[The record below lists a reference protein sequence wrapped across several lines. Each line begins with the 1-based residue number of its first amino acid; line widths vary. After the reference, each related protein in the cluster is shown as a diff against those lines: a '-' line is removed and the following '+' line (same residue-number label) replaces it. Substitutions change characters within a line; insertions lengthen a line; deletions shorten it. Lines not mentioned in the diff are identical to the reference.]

1 MYGEVETAGFF
12 AIFAI
17 GFFTVSK
24 RFCTMQQQ
32 HLQQKFNQR
41 ISPQQIQF
49 IRLLELPFLEI
60 EERIKQELDDNPVLE
75 EGQDSIS
82 DDLEEKDFETEDMV
96 SSNENDADLI
106 LGDYLTEDDIPDYK
120 LNELSSK
127 AERKEEIPFSQGPSL
142 HEHLLEQLGLRALSE
157 RDRKIGEYIIGNID
171 DDGYLRRDLRAITDD
186 LIFKAGEDVQ
196 IKDIEPVLS
205 VIQDFDPTGIAA
217 RNLQECLLLQLKK
230 RKQTPEIKLAIQI
243 ITYSFDVFVRKNY
256 EKILN
261 RFEISEERLKDIL
274 SVITS
279 LNPKPGSS
287 WSGPTD
293 LTMNQITPDFI
304 VEANNGELTMTLNQ
318 QGIPDLHIGREYVAM
333 LQDYTGNKVNQTAEL
348 REAILFVKQKVE
360 SAQWFIDAI
369 RQRQETLQQTMQTIL
384 WLQMEFFLTGDES
397 KLRPMILRDVAKHS
411 GYDISTISRA
421 SNCKYVQTNFGIYPL
436 KYFFLEP
443 AQNGSGEKI
452 TTRKV
457 KQILKDIL
465 DAEDKQNPVK
475 DDILAAQLKE
485 QGFSIAR
492 RTVAKYREQMG
503 VPIARLRKEL

>member
-1 MYGEVETAGFF
+1 
-12 AIFAI
+12 
-17 GFFTVSK
+17 
-24 RFCTMQQQ
+24 MQQQ
-32 HLQQKFNQR
+32 HLQQKLHQR

-75 EGQDSIS
+75 EGEDNNIA
-82 DDLEEKDFETEDMV
+82 DDLEENGFETEDRT
-96 SSNENDADLI
+96 SSDENDTDLI
-106 LGDYLTEDDIPDYK
+106 LGDYRTEDDIPDYK

-127 AERKEEIPFSQGPSL
+127 AERREEIPFSSGPSL

-157 RDRKIGEYIIGNID
+157 RNRKIGEYIIGNID

-196 IKDIEPVLS
+196 VKDIEPVLS

-230 RKQTPEIKLAIQI
+230 KKQTPEIKLSIQL
-243 ITYSFDVFVRKNY
+243 ITNHFEVFVRKNY
-256 EKILN
+256 EKILH
-261 RFEISEERLKDIL
+261 RLDISEERLKEIL

-287 WSGPTD
+287 WSVPAD

-304 VEANNGELTMTLNQ
+304 VEANDGELTLTLNQ
-318 QGIPDLHIGREYVAM
+318 RGIPDLHISREYTAM
-333 LQDYTGNKVNQTAEL
+333 LQDYTENKVNQTTEL
-348 REAILFVKQKVE
+348 RDAILFVKQKIE

-369 RQRQETLQQTMQTIL
+369 RQRQETLLHTMQTIL
-384 WLQMEFFLTGDES
+384 LLQTEFFLTGDES
-397 KLRPMILRDVAKHS
+397 KLRPMILKNVAERS
-411 GYDISTISRA
+411 GYDITTISRA

-436 KYFFLEP
+436 KYFFSES
-443 AQNGSGEKI
+443 AQNDSGEEI
-452 TTRKV
+452 TTREV
-457 KQILKDIL
+457 KQILQEIL
-465 DAEDKQNPVK
+465 DAEDKRNPLK
-475 DDILAAQLKE
+475 DDVLMELLKE
-485 QGFSIAR
+485 QGYSIAR

-503 VPIARLRKEL
+503 VPVARLRKEL